1 MAYNFCAIQRKSDG
15 KYLQTN
21 GAFGTLDFSNNYTR
35 ARFYYG
41 DPDDV
46 SNYVSG
52 YGGGDYRILEYW
64 MPGDSGRNKPFSD
77 ETVIG
82 NFLGSPGGANKVKI
96 ASWSR
101 SDFFSIDTSDPA
113 TATFNTDAQ
122 NALNNRKVVILGFNG
137 DQYAAAGYPE
147 ALPPSE
153 FTERGIFDT
162 LPDDLA
168 YGEIVGFGGRNY
180 YFWTDVGGD
189 LSGQS
194 IQYFIQA

>member
-1 MAYNFCAIQRKSDG
+1 MAYNFCAVQRKSDG

-21 GAFGTLDFSNNYTR
+21 GDFATLDFTRNYSS

-46 SNYVSG
+46 SNYISG

-64 MPGDSGRNKPFSD
+64 MPGNSALNKPFSN

-96 ASWSR
+96 GSWRR
-101 SDFFSIDTSDPA
+101 SDVFTIDTSDPA

-122 NALNNRKVVILGFNG
+122 NALNNWKVIILGFNES
-137 DQYAAAGYPE
+137 QYVTAGYPE
-147 ALPPSE
+147 VMPPEEYAGVIPNLPNDLVYGQIMGYS
-153 FTERGIFDT
+153 RGSW
-162 LPDDLA
+162 
-168 YGEIVGFGGRNY
+168 
-180 YFWTDVGGD
+180 YFWTGIGGD

-194 IQYFIQA
+194 IQYFIQE